1 MGLLNNETVRMRYIA
16 LVKKGIISDED
27 CNSYTKKIEIDPCMV
42 KKVRKFDEYF
52 VPGTVLLSERA
63 SYKLRIEYPV
73 E

>member
-1 MGLLNNETVRMRYIA
+1 MGLLNDVTVRMRYIA
-16 LVKKGIISDED
+16 LVKKGLISDVE
-27 CNSYTKKIEIDPCMV
+27 CNSYTKKIEIDPCIH
-42 KKVRKFDEYF
+42 KKVSQFDEYF